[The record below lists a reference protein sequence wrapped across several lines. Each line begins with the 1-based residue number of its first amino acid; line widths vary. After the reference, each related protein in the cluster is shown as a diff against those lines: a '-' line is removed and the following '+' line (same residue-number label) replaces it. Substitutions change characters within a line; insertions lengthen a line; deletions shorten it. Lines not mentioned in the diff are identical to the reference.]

1 MLSFCVTIVSIKLLA
16 AVFSASIRFVSSRLP
31 MGSSIEPE
39 ASSTITM
46 SSGLPETVVSD
57 VEEIADSV
65 VRKSDSPPSTAL
77 TVLSVQI
84 RPTF

>member
-1 MLSFCVTIVSIKLLA
+1 
-16 AVFSASIRFVSSRLP
+16 
-31 MGSSIEPE
+31 MGSLIEPE
-39 ASSTITM
+39 ASSTSTM

-65 VRKSDSPPSTAL
+65 VRKSDSSFAAVSL